1 MLLLPIVYLSPSCF
15 SCEPACLPR
24 SAASG
29 TFLLNLLILVR
40 VVWQRQGLWAQR
52 QRQQQRTQEQQQQ
65 DPLSAVT
72 ERAWQQHQQQGRRP
86 APAAPVPLAAWPP
99 ERGPTLTSGG
109 YFPPKQQQ
117 QQQWTQQQQQQ
128 RTQQQQQQWHAAAV
142 APQTRGGEL
151 SMSSLEESAVHGQP
165 ASPITGTWP
174 N

>member
-1 MLLLPIVYLSPSCF
+1 M
-15 SCEPACLPR
+15 
-24 SAASG
+24 
-29 TFLLNLLILVR
+29 R

-52 QRQQQRTQEQQQQ
+52 QRQ
-65 DPLSAVT
+65 
-72 ERAWQQHQQQGRRP
+72 QQHQQQGRRP

-109 YFPPKQQQ
+109 YFPPKQQ
-117 QQQWTQQQQQQ
+117 
-128 RTQQQQQQWHAAAV
+128 QQQQQQWHAAAV